1 MKQLKLLG
9 TLLFLL
15 SILQIE
21 VFSQHIV
28 SGFVY
33 DSRSGEALINAHV
46 YNKITGK
53 GTLTN
58 PYGFF
63 SFKTNNGDT
72 LQLTVSYVGYKKITK
87 PVFCE
92 NDTTLTMLLEP
103 GQSLDDVI
111 VKAIKIADEDFTP
124 AGRISFTAKQLEKI
138 PGLLGEKDVIK
149 SLQLMPGIDM
159 GKEGSSGIYVRGGDR
174 GQNLMLLDGMPVY
187 NVNHLF
193 GFFSV
198 FTPEI
203 VKSVDVYK
211 GGFPAR
217 YSGRLSSVIDIRL
230 KEGNLYKRKL
240 DFTVGTISS
249 KLIYESPIKKG
260 KSSFILAM
268 RRTYADL
275 LYTPLNAIKQEDMYK
290 TTKTWSGYN
299 FYDINLKSNFIL
311 SSKDR
316 LYFSIYAGRDK
327 LFLSEKEKYNQRGL
341 SHQSIEYE
349 KLENRSD
356 FTNQWGNLTL
366 SSRWNHLFNEK
377 LFSNTTISYSTYKY
391 ETLIGN
397 KYFQKSAADTLNEHT
412 SFVNLSE
419 IEDIGLASDFDYFA
433 SPWLKILTGGRVNWR
448 SFVPGKLNL
457 NYESESNPSENFSR
471 NVHETTERLFE
482 GTCYIENH
490 LNFFNKL
497 FVNAGLAFLV
507 TYNNGDSF
515 LSLQPRIMANYKL
528 SDNFAMYGS
537 WTKMAQPLHLLVDN
551 GSTFPVDMWVPS
563 VSSLKPARSNQ
574 FDFGIKYNFNSI
586 YEFTAEMYHK
596 NMKNVVNYKNG
607 ESFFSLDETW
617 YEKVTQGKGDSKG
630 IEFLISKVSG
640 KLNGW
645 VAYSLSESKRQFDNL
660 NNGKPFPFKYD
671 SRHQLKVVG
680 MYSPNKKIDLT
691 GSWVYATGMP
701 ITLSMSGYNG
711 DQGYARSPLYG
722 MMNDLGFYDQII
734 YKPENVTYYND
745 INQEHLPAYHRLDI
759 GINFI
764 KQKRRGVRI
773 WNFSVYNVYARN
785 NPMMIFS
792 ETGDDG
798 KVVYK
803 SFSVFTFVPSVSYRF
818 SFNTF

>member
-1 MKQLKLLG
+1 MKVLKLLG

-15 SILQIE
+15 FFLQFE
-21 VFSQHIV
+21 AFSQNTV

-33 DSRSGEALINAHV
+33 DSNTGEALINAHV
-46 YNKITGK
+46 YNQSTGK

-63 SFKTNNGDT
+63 SLRTTSADT
-72 LQLTVSYVGYKKITK
+72 LQLAVSYVGYKKITK
-87 PVFCE
+87 LVFCK
-92 NDTTLTMLLEP
+92 NDTTLTILLEH

-111 VKAIKIADEDFTP
+111 VKATKIADEDFTP

-260 KSSFILAM
+260 KSSFIIAM

-275 LYTPLNAIKQEDMYK
+275 FYTPLNAIKQEDMYK

-327 LFLSEKEKYNQRGL
+327 LFLSEKEQYNQRGL

-349 KLENRSD
+349 ELENRSD

-419 IEDIGLASDFDYFA
+419 IEDLGLASDFDYFA
-433 SPWLKILTGGRVNWR
+433 FPWLKILMGARVNWR
-448 SFVPGKLNL
+448 NFVPGKLSL
-457 NYESESNPSENFSR
+457 NYESMSNPSENFFR
-471 NVHETTERLFE
+471 NVHETTESLFE
-482 GTCYIENH
+482 GSSYIENH
-490 LNFFNKL
+490 LSFFDKL
-497 FVNAGLAFLV
+497 FVNVGLSFLG
-507 TYNNGDSF
+507 TYNNGDGF
-515 LSLQPRIMANYKL
+515 FSLQPRIMANYKL

-551 GSTFPVDMWVPS
+551 GSTFPVD
-563 VSSLKPARSNQ
+563 KIQ
-574 FDFGIKYNFNSI
+574 F
-586 YEFTAEMYHK
+586 
-596 NMKNVVNYKNG
+596 
-607 ESFFSLDETW
+607 
-617 YEKVTQGKGDSKG
+617 Q
-630 IEFLISKVSG
+630 
-640 KLNGW
+640 
-645 VAYSLSESKRQFDNL
+645 
-660 NNGKPFPFKYD
+660 
-671 SRHQLKVVG
+671 
-680 MYSPNKKIDLT
+680 
-691 GSWVYATGMP
+691 
-701 ITLSMSGYNG
+701 
-711 DQGYARSPLYG
+711 
-722 MMNDLGFYDQII
+722 
-734 YKPENVTYYND
+734 
-745 INQEHLPAYHRLDI
+745 
-759 GINFI
+759 
-764 KQKRRGVRI
+764 
-773 WNFSVYNVYARN
+773 
-785 NPMMIFS
+785 
-792 ETGDDG
+792 
-798 KVVYK
+798 
-803 SFSVFTFVPSVSYRF
+803 
-818 SFNTF
+818 